1 MAITA
6 QELNVILSARD
17 KQFTKAMDR
26 ASNRVARF
34 ASKSKKDL
42 GGTSAAFGQLASAA
56 KRFAPVLA
64 AAFSVNQLQNM
75 VNSTAEIGNLAEMAG
90 VGTTKFQELAFA
102 SSNFGIQQDKLADI
116 LKDVNDKFGDYA
128 ATGAGPLADFF
139 ENIAPK
145 VGLTADA
152 FADLSSEQKL
162 GAYVNALEAAG
173 VSQQEMTFYMEAL
186 ASDATLLQGVFKN
199 NGEELDRLSKKLRD
213 AGGVMSDSLIK
224 EAREAKEELA
234 IASQVIKANLNVA
247 LADLIP
253 LLVGGAEAAAK
264 IARNIGIAYS
274 AVHEF
279 LNPNAQLETALD
291 NVVLA
296 MGDEIRQSRQ
306 LNIQLG
312 KSKDMSV
319 AMATEKLDEAEAR
332 HANAQAAIDEAR
344 ALVLLSPT
352 YKNLSERV
360 GQMRETLAGMAS
372 PISGPKLT
380 QQEAYE
386 ELEQSIVDAQK
397 QLFAMLNT
405 NTDLAEQAGITA
417 ENINTLR
424 TALDNAKDGM
434 VSFGNGVVEPI
445 TKSDRLA
452 GSAGNAAVNLE
463 KLIAQLDLSPISL
476 QALGLGAG
484 ATAQDLDNLKSVMN
498 TLDSEMESAFMNMVD
513 GTKSFKDAVSD
524 MARAVIKELYRVYVV
539 QSLVAGI
546 KQIFGLP
553 DLSGGGA
560 VQGGAHG
567 RQLHAGTPYMTGESG
582 RELFV
587 PSTPGRLLS
596 PSQTNNAMGAGG
608 GVVVNQTINLSTG
621 VSQTVRAEVQGMMPR
636 ITEATKAAVA
646 DAARRGGPYAKAF
659 S

>member
-397 QLFAMLNT
+397 QLFAMLDT
-405 NTDLAEQAGITA
+405 NADLAAQAGITA
-417 ENINTLR
+417 ANINTLR
-424 TALDNAKDGM
+424 TALNNAKDGM

-445 TKSDRLA
+445 TKSDRLS
-452 GSAGNAAVNLE
+452 GSAGNAAANLE

-636 ITEATKAAVA
+636 IAEATKAEVA

>member
-1 MAITA
+1 MAISA

-26 ASNRVARF
+26 AQRRVERF
-34 ASKSKKDL
+34 ANKSKKDL

-75 VNSTAEIGNLAEMAG
+75 VNATAEIGNLSDVAG
-90 VGTTKFQELAFA
+90 VSASRFQELAFA
-102 SSNFGIQQDKLADI
+102 SSNFGIQQDKLSDI

-162 GAYVNALEAAG
+162 GAYVNALETAG
-173 VSQQEMTFYMEAL
+173 VSQQEMTFYLEAL
-186 ASDATLLQGVFKN
+186 ASDATLLQGVFRD
-199 NGEELDRLSKKLRD
+199 NGAELDRLSKKLRD

-264 IARNIGIAYS
+264 IAKNIGIAYS

-344 ALVLLSPT
+344 ALVLSSPAYKSLSDR
-352 YKNLSERV
+352 L
-360 GQMRETLAGMAS
+360 GQMREALAGMAS

-380 QQEAYE
+380 QQAAYE

-397 QLFAMLNT
+397 QLFAMLDT
-405 NTDLAEQAGITA
+405 DADLAEQAGITA

-452 GSAGNAAVNLE
+452 GSAGNAAANLQE
-463 KLIAQLDLSPISL
+463 LIAQLDLSPISL
-476 QALGLGAG
+476 QALGLGAD

-524 MARAVIKELYRVYVV
+524 MASAVIKELYRVYVV

-596 PSQTNNAMGAGG
+596 PVQTNNALSSGG
-608 GVVVNQTINLSTG
+608 GVVVHQNINLSTG
-621 VSQTVRAEVQGMMPR
+621 VSQTVRAEVQQMLPR

>member
-279 LNPNAQLETALD
+279 LNPNAQLEAALD

-397 QLFAMLNT
+397 QLFAMLDT
-405 NTDLAEQAGITA
+405 NADLAAQAGITA
-417 ENINTLR
+417 ANINTLR
-424 TALDNAKDGM
+424 TALNNAKDGM

-445 TKSDRLA
+445 TKSDRLS
-452 GSAGNAAVNLE
+452 GSAGNAAANLE

-539 QSLVAGI
+539 QSLVSGI

-553 DLSGGGA
+553 DLPGGGA

>member
-397 QLFAMLNT
+397 QLFAMLDT
-405 NTDLAEQAGITA
+405 NADLAAQAGITA
-417 ENINTLR
+417 ANINTLR
-424 TALDNAKDGM
+424 TALNNAKDGM

-445 TKSDRLA
+445 TKSERLS
-452 GSAGNAAVNLE
+452 GSAGNAAANLE